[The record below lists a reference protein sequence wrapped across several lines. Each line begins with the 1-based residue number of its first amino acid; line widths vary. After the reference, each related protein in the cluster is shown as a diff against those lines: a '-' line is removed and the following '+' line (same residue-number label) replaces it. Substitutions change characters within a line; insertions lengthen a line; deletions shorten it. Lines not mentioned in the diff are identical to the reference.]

1 MKIKQLTFSFIGT
14 IIRIVIVILMVLFI
28 YKAGEKAYDFGFRI
42 FAEEPMAAAPGRD
55 VEVTITQGKGVMD
68 IADMLQEKG
77 LVRDAQ
83 LFYVQEKL
91 SSHKGKI
98 QPGIYT
104 LNTSMST
111 EDMLKIMSASAPEEG
126 EEGETSESDTAEQAE
141 TSEPEI
147 VEQEEIPEP
156 DAGEAAGDEGAVE

>member
-14 IIRIVIVILMVLFI
+14 IIRIVIVILLALLI
-28 YKAGEKAYDFGFRI
+28 YKAGLKAYDFGFRI
-42 FAEEPMAAAPGRD
+42 FTEEPMSTEPGRD

-68 IADMLQEKG
+68 IGKMLQEKG

-83 LFYVQEKL
+83 LFFVQEKL

-111 EDMLKIMSASAPEEG
+111 EDMLKIMSANAPEEDEDSG
-126 EEGETSESDTAEQAE
+126 SADDATADT
-141 TSEPEI
+141 
-147 VEQEEIPEP
+147 PEP
-156 DAGEAAGDEGAVE
+156 VVDTPESTEETPVIDTPTEGADE